1 MDPLPQMDDKV
12 CALSTS
18 VGSGALAIIR
28 ASGAGC
34 LLPLNAIFS
43 TPNAHK
49 QIEWQGH
56 RAYFGSI
63 GEEGSSID
71 EVLLTTF
78 IAPHSFTGE
87 DSFEISCHA
96 SGYIVQQILDLL
108 MRHGF
113 RMARAGEFTQRAF
126 LNGKMDLS
134 QAEAVADLIASES
147 EAAHRVAL
155 QQLRGG
161 FAKQLKE
168 LRQNFIDF
176 AALIELELDFSEEDV
191 EFADRSQLR
200 TLLLRIETEV
210 ERLSSSFSTGQAI
223 KDGIPVCIAGAPNAG
238 KSTLLN
244 ALLQEEKALVS
255 QMPGT
260 TRDSIEDVLL
270 IDGLKFRLIDT
281 AGIRSTDDQVE
292 KMGIDRTYQKM
303 EQAAL
308 ILFLIDLGAAEDVHQ
323 QSLKE
328 LNEIA
333 PDKIVRVVL
342 NKADAHPEQ
351 QARKIFDKWEC
362 LSISAKMQN
371 GLTELKS
378 AISSACSAH
387 FSVNEHSLVA
397 NARHHGE
404 LQSSLEALSAVRV
417 GLDDRLSGELIA
429 QDMRRALEHLGNITG
444 EIASDELLGSIFSRF
459 CIGK

>member
-1 MDPLPQMDDKV
+1 MDDKV

-18 VGSGALAIIR
+18 TGSGALAIIR
-28 ASGAGC
+28 ASGVDC
-34 LLPLNAIFS
+34 LLPLKAFFS
-43 TPNAHK
+43 ISKAREKTDWK
-49 QIEWQGH
+49 GH
-56 RAYFGSI
+56 RAYFGTI
-63 GEEGSSID
+63 GEEDNTID

-78 IAPHSFTGE
+78 LAPHSFTGE

-96 SGYIVQQILDLL
+96 SSYIVQQILALL

-147 EAAHRVAL
+147 AAAHRVAL

-161 FAKQLKE
+161 FAVQLKD
-168 LRQNFIDF
+168 LRQDFIDF

-191 EFADRSQLR
+191 EFADRSQLKA
-200 TLLLRIETEV
+200 LLMRIETEV
-210 ERLSSSFSTGQAI
+210 ERLSNSFSTGQAI
-223 KDGIPVCIAGAPNAG
+223 KEGIPVCIAGAPNAG

-255 QMPGT
+255 MVPGT

-281 AGIRSTDDQVE
+281 AGIRSTEDQVE
-292 KMGIDRTYQKM
+292 KMGIDRTYQKID
-303 EQAAL
+303 QAAL
-308 ILFLIDLGAAEDVHQ
+308 VLFLIDLGAAEDVHQ

-328 LNEIA
+328 LNEMA

-351 QARKIFDKWEC
+351 QTRKIFEKWEC

-378 AISSACSAH
+378 AISQACSTH

-397 NARHHGE
+397 NARHHSE
-404 LQSSLEALSAVRV
+404 LQSSLEALSAVRA
-417 GLDDRLSGELIA
+417 GLDDGLSGELIA

>member
-1 MDPLPQMDDKV
+1 
-12 CALSTS
+12 
-18 VGSGALAIIR
+18 
-28 ASGAGC
+28 
-34 LLPLNAIFS
+34 
-43 TPNAHK
+43 
-49 QIEWQGH
+49 
-56 RAYFGSI
+56 
-63 GEEGSSID
+63 
-71 EVLLTTF
+71 
-78 IAPHSFTGE
+78 
-87 DSFEISCHA
+87 
-96 SGYIVQQILDLL
+96 

-176 AALIELELDFSEEDV
+176 AAMIELELDFSEEDV

-255 QMPGT
+255 QVPGT

-292 KMGIDRTYQKM
+292 QMGIDRTYQKM

-308 ILFLIDLGAAEDVHQ
+308 VLFLIDLGAAEDVHQ

-342 NKADAHPEQ
+342 NKVDAHPEQ
-351 QARKIFDKWEC
+351 QAQKIFEKWEC

-378 AISSACSAH
+378 AISQACSAH

-404 LQSSLEALSAVRV
+404 LQCSLEALSAVRA